1 MDIAE
6 ILASSGAD
14 LTGSIPGSQTPQE
27 LGKNEFMTLLVTQ
40 LQNQDPFEPVENT
53 EFITQLAQFST
64 LEQAEQTTENLGQLA
79 NYQQSTFQLI
89 SLTEGANLIG
99 KEVTYYNPDLDKN
112 LKGIV
117 ESLDV
122 VDSNVTLRIG
132 GYVVPLGYVVQV
144 AESTGE

>member
-1 MDIAE
+1 MDISE
-6 ILASSGAD
+6 ILAASGAGI
-14 LTGSIPGSQTPQE
+14 TENVPGSRNPQE

-53 EFITQLAQFST
+53 DFITQLAQFST
-64 LEQAEQTTENLGQLA
+64 LEQAEQTTENLGLLA
-79 NYQQSTFQLI
+79 DYQQSTFQLI

-99 KEVTYYNPDLDKN
+99 KEVTYYNPELDQN
-112 LKGIV
+112 MKGVV

-122 VDSNVTLRIG
+122 VDSSVTLRIG
-132 GYVVPLGYVVQV
+132 GYVVPLGYVLQV